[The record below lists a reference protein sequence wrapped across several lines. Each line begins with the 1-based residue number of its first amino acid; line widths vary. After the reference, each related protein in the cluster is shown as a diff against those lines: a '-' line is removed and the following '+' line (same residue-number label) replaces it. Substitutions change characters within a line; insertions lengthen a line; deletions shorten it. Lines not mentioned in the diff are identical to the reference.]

1 MSAEWQFIVNVSVVA
16 LSLGVGMIGFLLLL
30 SRSREKAKQ
39 ARETVK
45 REGDRKYAT
54 LFHTVSDCIY
64 VHTPDGMLLDVNQS
78 TADLLGLPISS
89 VVGTPLSRWIAPRY
103 HTALVTYLDRMKG
116 SHGVERGVLPLMI
129 QSPPHILILEYRSTP
144 IVENGTVVRVQG
156 IARDIT
162 EQKRYERSLR
172 RSETKMKTLL
182 ERATVMRRNLE
193 VVSREMMRVQE
204 EERVRISRELH
215 DEVSQVLAR
224 IRMNLTLMKDGAEGR
239 GDPDLNTKVVDTEK
253 LAGELLNRIRQFL
266 KELRPTGLD
275 EFGLAAAIRRFA
287 TQCFDNTGCYA
298 AVSGDVDS
306 LDLFEGE
313 KRTIIFRVIQEGL
326 TNIMKH
332 AHATSVEVRIVKR
345 ANDLVIRIHDNGVG
359 FDTKLLEVGSNHNRG
374 IGLLGMSERA
384 QLIRGEFR
392 IQSTVG
398 AGTTI
403 VVTIP
408 SDGTQST
415 HDN

>member
-1 MSAEWQFIVNVSVVA
+1 MSDEWQFIVNVSIVV
-16 LSLGVGMIGFLLLL
+16 LSLGAGMIGFLLLL
-30 SRSREKAKQ
+30 SRLRVKARQ
-39 ARETVK
+39 AREIV
-45 REGDRKYAT
+45 RHEGDRKYAT
-54 LFHTVSDCIY
+54 LFHTVSDCIF

-78 TADLLGLPISS
+78 TADLLSLPISS
-89 VVGTPLSRWIAPRY
+89 VVGTPLSTWIAPRY
-103 HTALVTYLDRMKG
+103 HTALGTYLDRMKG
-116 SHGVERGVLPLMI
+116 SHGVERGVLPLII

-144 IVENGTVVRVQG
+144 IVENGVVARVQG

-162 EQKRYERSLR
+162 DQKRYERSLK
-172 RSETKMKTLL
+172 RSEAKMKMLL
-182 ERATVMRRNLE
+182 DRATVMRRNLE
-193 VVSREMMRVQE
+193 LVSREMMRVQE

-239 GDPDLNTKVVDTEK
+239 GDQDLDTKVVDTEK

-275 EFGLAAAIRRFA
+275 EFGLAAAVRRFA
-287 TQCFDNTGCYA
+287 TQCFENTGCHA
-298 AVSGDVDS
+298 TVGGDVDN
-306 LDLFEGE
+306 LDRFEGE
-313 KRTIIFRVIQEGL
+313 NRTIVFRVIQEGL

-332 AHATSVEVRIVKR
+332 AHATSVEVSIVKR
-345 ANDLVIRIHDNGVG
+345 TDDLVIRIHDNGIG
-359 FDTKLLEVGSNHNRG
+359 FDTKVLEVGSNHNRG
-374 IGLLGMSERA
+374 IGLLGMSERT

-392 IQSTVG
+392 IQSSVG

-408 SDGTQST
+408 CDDTQSI
-415 HDN
+415 HDK